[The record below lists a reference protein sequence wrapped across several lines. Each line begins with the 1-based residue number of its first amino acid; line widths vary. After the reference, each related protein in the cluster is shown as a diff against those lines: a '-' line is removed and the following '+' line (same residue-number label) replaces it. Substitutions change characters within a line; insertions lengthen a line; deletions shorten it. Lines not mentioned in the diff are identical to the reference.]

1 MSVDAN
7 VETIHDGEAV
17 RAAMPIGEPFL
28 FIDHATVGAGG
39 ARGTYA
45 ITGEEFFLRGH
56 FKGNPVMP
64 ASVMLEALGQ
74 LGVFWLLKGLA
85 AEALGGEGRRVDP
98 ATIFF
103 ASCDGVRCHRV
114 CKPGDVLELSV
125 KPRRVKAPLAVLE
138 GVIRVAGQKAVVAEE
153 ITLTFGAA
161 SQAGT
166 E

>member
-1 MSVDAN
+1 MDAGT
-7 VETIHDGEAV
+7 ESIYDGEAV
-17 RAAMPIGEPFL
+17 RSAMPIGEPFL
-28 FIDHATVGAGG
+28 FLDEAAAGANG
-39 ARGTYA
+39 ARGSYR

-85 AEALGGEGRRVDP
+85 AGALLGEGRRVDP

-114 CKPGDVLELSV
+114 CRPGDVLEMTIR
-125 KPRRVKAPLAVLE
+125 PRRVKAPLAVLE
-138 GVIRVAGQKAVVAEE
+138 GTIRVAGQKAVVAEE

-161 SQAGT
+161 GA

>member
-1 MSVDAN
+1 MASVEAN
-7 VETIHDGEAV
+7 AETVFDGEAV

-28 FIDHATVGAGG
+28 FLDEAVVSAAGTG
-39 ARGTYA
+39 ARGRYT

-114 CKPGDVLELSV
+114 CKPGDVLELVV

-138 GVIRVAGQKAVVAEE
+138 GSIRVAGQKAVVAEE

-161 SQAGT
+161 A

>member
-1 MSVDAN
+1 VN
-7 VETIHDGEAV
+7 VEVGTGTSYDGEAV
-17 RAAMPIGEPFL
+17 RAVMPIGEPFL
-28 FIDHATVGAGG
+28 FLDQAAVSTVG
-39 ARGTYA
+39 ARGTYT

-74 LGVFWLLKGLA
+74 LGVFWLLTGLG

-98 ATIFF
+98 GTIFF

-153 ITLTFGAA
+153 ITLTFGAIEA
-161 SQAGT
+161 
-166 E
+166 